1 MAPCRVEQAHGIMP
15 KGHNDIMPKGA
26 QHVTPLCTLKGLLPC
41 PTALY
46 RDPGSA
52 GTVPD
57 RPALARQILDGP
69 KRLKVLTDG
78 AFFGEQV
85 CRAHESAARSR
96 LSRKSSAM
104 HCDDGRQRPNSKT
117 TQRSNRQ
124 RTPQTDKRQNDSS
137 AALRFVHSLSGP

>member
-1 MAPCRVEQAHGIMP
+1 MASCRRGT
-15 KGHNDIMPKGA
+15 
-26 QHVTPLCTLKGLLPC
+26 QHVTPLCTLKVSCRAPLHC
-41 PTALY
+41 TAIPDRPALA
-46 RDPGSA
+46 RIGRRWRGSA
-52 GTVPD
+52 GAGAD

-96 LSRKSSAM
+96 MSRQSSAM
-104 HCDDGRQRPNSKT
+104 HCDDGRQRQNSKPT
-117 TQRSNRQ
+117 RRSNRQ
-124 RTPQTDKRQNDSS
+124 RTPQTDKRQNNSS